1 MVNQL
6 ELSNKFLMRKSQY
19 FELSKKNKYLRKLYI
34 FYNIYLRNRKFLK
47 KGTQFGEDEYI
58 LNLFEK
64 NYKGKFL
71 DVGCYHPTRH
81 NNTFLMYN
89 NGWSGINIDLN
100 PLAIELFN
108 FMRPRDININIAI
121 SDSEDEKKLFFID
134 ELNTQNTLDEN
145 QLNFLK
151 NHHNIKD
158 HEIIEK
164 KIRTKSL
171 DKILDE
177 HKFYNIDF
185 MNLDVEGHELNV
197 LKTINFE
204 KIKIKYLCIE
214 MIEHNKK
221 SIENNEKI
229 KTLLIQNNYKL
240 IKNFS
245 FNYIYKKI

>member
-1 MVNQL
+1 MYK
-6 ELSNKFLMRKSQY
+6 SKFL
-19 FELSKKNKYLRKLYI
+19 ELSKKNKYLRKLYI
-34 FYNIYLRNRKFLK
+34 FYNIFIRNRKFLK

-58 LNLFEK
+58 LDLFEK
-64 NYKGKFL
+64 NFKGKFL
-71 DVGCYHPTRH
+71 DIGCYHPTRH
-81 NNTFLMYN
+81 NNTFLMYK

-108 FMRPRDININIAI
+108 FMRPRDININVGI

-151 NHHNIKD
+151 NHHNIQD

-164 KIRTKSL
+164 KIRTTRL

-185 MNLDVEGHELNV
+185 MNLDIEGHELNV

-204 KIKIKYLCIE
+204 KIKIKYLCVE

-229 KTLLIQNNYKL
+229 KNLLIQNNYKL

-245 FNYIYKKI
+245 FNYIYQKI